1 MVVLAGL
8 WLPAAPAWAQTPA
21 DFRDTINDW
30 EAVFVA
36 PADPNLAGSD
46 IPAPPRRKQA
56 ATDPYAAPGIGTG
69 GLRLFAS
76 LGIGSVVTSN
86 VQSSPRAEAD
96 AGLYV
101 RPSVRIESDWVRH
114 AWTANAN
121 GDLIFYG
128 AHSDLDTR
136 DFDLSQQLR
145 LDIRR
150 HITTAIDASFVQS
163 QSGLEDS
170 GVPAT
175 AVGYRTERTAASS
188 ASLIQDFGGVEAR
201 LRAGASWHW
210 FGDVELSG
218 GGVEDNSDRD
228 YMEPVVALRAIYS
241 DAPVFKPYVEAA
253 YTPRYHRREID
264 RNGLRRD
271 SDGYAVNAG
280 MVIDAGPLWT
290 GDVALTYLW
299 RGYDDPL
306 LASNHAFGLTG
317 KLAWSPGE
325 LTRIVLS
332 FDTSL
337 PETVAAGASGSREWT
352 VGLGVNQSV
361 RDNVDVFARASAEL
375 RKTDGATD
383 VTYTA
388 GTGLAW
394 KANPYLA
401 WTASYDA
408 TWLDAADASR
418 DYTEHRFLAGLT
430 LSR

>member
-1 MVVLAGL
+1 MLAGL
-8 WLPAAPAWAQTPA
+8 WQPAASAWAQIPV
-21 DFRDTINDW
+21 DFRATINDW
-30 EAVFVA
+30 EAAVVA
-36 PADPNLAGSD
+36 PAEPTPAAAA
-46 IPAPPRRKQA
+46 IPAPLRRRQPA
-56 ATDPYAAPGIGTG
+56 IDPYAAPGIGTG
-69 GLRLFAS
+69 GLRLFPS

-86 VQSSPRAEAD
+86 VQSSPRADAD
-96 AGLYV
+96 AGLNV

-114 AWTANAN
+114 AWTANAS
-121 GDLIFYG
+121 GDLIFYA

-150 HITTAIDASFVQS
+150 YTTTEIDASFVQS

-210 FGDVELSG
+210 FGDVKLTG

-228 YMEPVVALRAIYS
+228 YAEPVVALRATYS
-241 DAPVFKPYVEAA
+241 DPPVLKPYVEAA
-253 YTPRYHRREID
+253 YTPRYHQREVD

-280 MVIDAGPLWT
+280 MVVDAGPLWT

-352 VGLGVNQSV
+352 VGLGANQAV

-375 RKTDGATD
+375 QKTDGAAD
-383 VTYTA
+383 LTYTA
-388 GTGLAW
+388 AAGVTW
-394 KANPYLA
+394 KVNPYLA
-401 WTASYDA
+401 WTASYDV

-418 DYTEHRFLAGLT
+418 DYTEHRLLAGLT